1 MAIPYYFS
9 LFWIQIQDVE
19 ITRVTCNNLYHIEV
33 DLSDVEVIRRIKCQR
48 SKGISTTEKSKN
60 SEKQLGTL
68 ITLLK
73 NEVDKI
79 IKNFIE
85 K

>member
-1 MAIPYYFS
+1 M
-9 LFWIQIQDVE
+9 
-19 ITRVTCNNLYHIEV
+19 
-33 DLSDVEVIRRIKCQR
+33 
-48 SKGISTTEKSKN
+48 STTEKSKN